1 MGLRIRLL
9 YDKGHQHPISTTMKA
24 FIFLA
29 CVAAA
34 MAEADPQFL
43 YNSYSSYYPSTYAY
57 GGAYSPYT
65 YGNFY
70 GTRHF
75 YKREAEAEADPA
87 LVYSTGVHGVHYPM
101 TYGIHNYGYSHAY
114 PYTYGYGHHYGKRE
128 AEADPALVYNSGL
141 THYPMTYGIHNYG
154 YAAHYPYT
162 YGYTHHLGKREAEAE
177 PQYVYS
183 SGVHYPYTYG
193 LHNYGYTHYPYTT
206 AYSHIFKREAE
217 AEPQYYG
224 NYYSRPYGYSSYRP
238 YSYSRFGYRGYW

>member
-1 MGLRIRLL
+1 MGLRNRLL
-9 YDKGHQHPISTTMKA
+9 YDKGHQHPISITMKA
-24 FIFLA
+24 FIFL
-29 CVAAA
+29 CLVAAA

-101 TYGIHNYGYSHAY
+101 TYGIHNYAYGAYPYTYGYAHHAYGKREAEAGPQYVYSSGVHYPMTYGLHNYGYSHAY
-114 PYTYGYGHHYGKRE
+114 PYTYGYTHHLGKRE
-128 AEADPALVYNSGL
+128 AEAEPQYVYSSGV
-141 THYPMTYGIHNYG
+141 HYPYTYGLHNYG

-193 LHNYGYTHYPYTT
+193 LHNYG
-206 AYSHIFKREAE
+206 
-217 AEPQYYG
+217 
-224 NYYSRPYGYSSYRP
+224 
-238 YSYSRFGYRGYW
+238 

>member
-1 MGLRIRLL
+1 MGLRNCLL
-9 YDKGHQHPISTTMKA
+9 YDKGHQHPISITMKA
-24 FIFLA
+24 FIFL
-29 CVAAA
+29 CLVAAA

-101 TYGIHNYGYSHAY
+101 TYGIHNYGYSHAAY
-114 PYTYGYGHHYGKRE
+114 PYTYGLHHYGKRDAE
-128 AEADPALVYNSGL
+128 AEPQYVYSSGL
-141 THYPMTYGIHNYG
+141 THYPMTYGIH
-154 YAAHYPYT
+154 HY
-162 YGYTHHLGKREAEAE
+162 GKRDAEAE

-183 SGVHYPYTYG
+183 SGLHYPYTYG

-217 AEPQYYG
+217 AEAEPQYY
-224 NYYSRPYGYSSYRP
+224 NNFYSRPYGYSRGYGYSSYRP
-238 YSYSRFGYRGYW
+238 YSYGGYRTYGGYRGYY

>member
-1 MGLRIRLL
+1 MGTPKPSSVRQ
-9 YDKGHQHPISTTMKA
+9 GTPTSISITMKA
-24 FIFLA
+24 FIFL
-29 CVAAA
+29 CLVAAA

-65 YGNFY
+65 YGSFY
-70 GTRHF
+70 GRHF

-87 LVYSTGVHGVHYPM
+87 LLYSTGVHGVRYPM

-114 PYTYGYGHHYGKRE
+114 PYTYGY
-128 AEADPALVYNSGL
+128 
-141 THYPMTYGIHNYG
+141 
-154 YAAHYPYT
+154 AAHYPYT
-162 YGYTHHLGKREAEAE
+162 YGYTHHMGKREAEAE

-224 NYYSRPYGYSSYRP
+224 NFSSRPYGY
-238 YSYSRFGYRGYW
+238 

>member
-1 MGLRIRLL
+1 
-9 YDKGHQHPISTTMKA
+9 MKA
-24 FIFLA
+24 FIFL
-29 CVAAA
+29 CHVAAA

-87 LVYSTGVHGVHYPM
+87 LLH
-101 TYGIHNYGYSHAY
+101 
-114 PYTYGYGHHYGKRE
+114 PYT
-128 AEADPALVYNSGL
+128 SGL
-141 THYPMTYGIHNYG
+141 THYPMTYGVHNYG
-154 YAAHYPYT
+154 YSHAAAYPYT
-162 YGYTHHLGKREAEAE
+162 YGLHHYGKREAEAE

-183 SGVHYPYTYG
+183 SGLHYPYTYG
-193 LHNYGYTHYPYTT
+193 IQNYGYSHYPYTTAT

-217 AEPQYYG
+217 TEPQYY
-224 NYYSRPYGYSSYRP
+224 NNFYSRPYGYSRGYGYSSYRP
-238 YSYSRFGYRGYW
+238 YSYGTYGYRGYY

>member
-9 YDKGHQHPISTTMKA
+9 YKGHQHPISTTMKA

-101 TYGIHNYGYSHAY
+101 TYGIHNYAYGAY
-114 PYTYGYGHHYGKRE
+114 PYTYGYAHHYGKRD
-128 AEADPALVYNSGL
+128 ADADPALVYTSGL

-162 YGYTHHLGKREAEAE
+162 YDYTHHMGKREAEAE
-177 PQYVYS
+177 PQFVYS
-183 SGVHYPYTYG
+183 SGLHYPYTYG

-217 AEPQYYG
+217 AEPQYGYYG
-224 NYYSRPYGYSSYRP
+224 NYYSRPYGYS
-238 YSYSRFGYRGYW
+238 

>member
-1 MGLRIRLL
+1 
-9 YDKGHQHPISTTMKA
+9 
-24 FIFLA
+24 
-29 CVAAA
+29 

-101 TYGIHNYGYSHAY
+101 TYGIHNYGY
-114 PYTYGYGHHYGKRE
+114 
-128 AEADPALVYNSGL
+128 
-141 THYPMTYGIHNYG
+141 
-154 YAAHYPYT
+154 AAHYPYT
-162 YGYTHHLGKREAEAE
+162 YGYTHHMGKREAEAE

-217 AEPQYYG
+217 AEPQYGYYG
-224 NYYSRPYGYSSYRP
+224 NYYSRPYGYSRTYGYSSYRP
-238 YSYSRFGYRGYW
+238 YSYGRFGYRGYY

>member
-1 MGLRIRLL
+1 MGLRNRLL
-9 YDKGHQHPISTTMKA
+9 YDKGHQHPISITMKA
-24 FIFLA
+24 FIFL
-29 CVAAA
+29 CLVAAA

-65 YGNFY
+65 YG
-70 GTRHF
+70 
-75 YKREAEAEADPA
+75 KRDAEADPA
-87 LVYSTGVHGVHYPM
+87 LVYT
-101 TYGIHNYGYSHAY
+101 
-114 PYTYGYGHHYGKRE
+114 
-128 AEADPALVYNSGL
+128 SGL

-154 YAAHYPYT
+154 YAAHSPYT

-193 LHNYGYTHYPYTT
+193 YTHYPYTT

-217 AEPQYYG
+217 AEPQYGYYG
-224 NYYSRPYGYSSYRP
+224 NYYSRPYGYSRTYGYSSYRP
-238 YSYSRFGYRGYW
+238 YSYGRFGYRGYY

>member
-9 YDKGHQHPISTTMKA
+9 YDKGHQHPISITMKA
-24 FIFLA
+24 FIFL
-29 CVAAA
+29 CLVAAA

-57 GGAYSPYT
+57 GGAYS
-65 YGNFY
+65 
-70 GTRHF
+70 RHF

-101 TYGIHNYGYSHAY
+101 TYGIHNYGYSHAAY
-114 PYTYGYGHHYGKRE
+114 PYTYGYAHHY
-128 AEADPALVYNSGL
+128 
-141 THYPMTYGIHNYG
+141 
-154 YAAHYPYT
+154 
-162 YGYTHHLGKREAEAE
+162 GKREAEAE

-183 SGVHYPYTYG
+183 SGVHYPYTS
-193 LHNYGYTHYPYTT
+193 

-224 NYYSRPYGYSSYRP
+224 YGNYYSRPYGYSRTYGYSSYRP
-238 YSYSRFGYRGYW
+238 YSYGSYGYRRWY

>member
-1 MGLRIRLL
+1 MGLRNRLL
-9 YDKGHQHPISTTMKA
+9 YDKGHQHPISITMKA
-24 FIFLA
+24 FIFL
-29 CVAAA
+29 CLVAAA

-87 LVYSTGVHGVHYPM
+87 LVYSTGVHYPM
-101 TYGIHNYGYSHAY
+101 TYGIHNYAYGAY
-114 PYTYGYGHHYGKRE
+114 PYTYGYAHHAYGKRE
-128 AEADPALVYNSGL
+128 AEAEPQYVYSSGV
-141 THYPMTYGIHNYG
+141 HYPMTYGLHNYG
-154 YAAHYPYT
+154 YTHYPYT
-162 YGYTHHLGKREAEAE
+162 YGYHHALGKREAEAE

-206 AYSHIFKREAE
+206 AYGH
-217 AEPQYYG
+217 
-224 NYYSRPYGYSSYRP
+224 SSYRP
-238 YSYSRFGYRGYW
+238 YTYGRFGYRGYW

>member
-9 YDKGHQHPISTTMKA
+9 YDKGHQHPISITMKA
-24 FIFLA
+24 FIFL
-29 CVAAA
+29 CLVAAA

-65 YGNFY
+65 YGSFY
-70 GTRHF
+70 GRHG
-75 YKREAEAEADPA
+75 YKREAEADPA

-101 TYGIHNYGYSHAY
+101 TYGIHNYGYSHAAY
-114 PYTYGYGHHYGKRE
+114 PYTYGYAHHY
-128 AEADPALVYNSGL
+128 
-141 THYPMTYGIHNYG
+141 
-154 YAAHYPYT
+154 
-162 YGYTHHLGKREAEAE
+162 GKREAEAE

-183 SGVHYPYTYG
+183 SGVHYPYTS
-193 LHNYGYTHYPYTT
+193 

-224 NYYSRPYGYSSYRP
+224 YGNYYSRPYGYSRTYGYSSYRP
-238 YSYSRFGYRGYW
+238 YSYGSYGYRRWY

>member
-1 MGLRIRLL
+1 MGLRNRLL
-9 YDKGHQHPISTTMKA
+9 YDKGHQHPFSITMKA
-24 FIFLA
+24 FIFL
-29 CVAAA
+29 CLVAAA
-34 MAEADPQFL
+34 MVEADPQFL

-87 LVYSTGVHGVHYPM
+87 LVYSTGVHYPM

-114 PYTYGYGHHYGKRE
+114 AYTY
-128 AEADPALVYNSGL
+128 
-141 THYPMTYGIHNYG
+141 
-154 YAAHYPYT
+154 YPYT
-162 YGYTHHLGKREAEAE
+162 YGYHTLGKREAEAE

-183 SGVHYPYTYG
+183 SGVHYPITYG
-193 LHNYGYTHYPYTT
+193 YHPLG
-206 AYSHIFKREAE
+206 KREAE

-224 NYYSRPYGYSSYRP
+224 SYYSRPYGYSRTYGYSSYRP

>member
-9 YDKGHQHPISTTMKA
+9 YDKGHQHPISITMKA
-24 FIFLA
+24 FIFL
-29 CVAAA
+29 CLVAAA

-87 LVYSTGVHGVHYPM
+87 LVYSTGVHYPM

-114 PYTYGYGHHYGKRE
+114 PYTYGYAHHYGKRDAE
-128 AEADPALVYNSGL
+128 AEPQYVYSSGV
-141 THYPMTYGIHNYG
+141 HYPMTYGLHNYG
-154 YAAHYPYT
+154 YT
-162 YGYTHHLGKREAEAE
+162 YGYHHALGKREAEAE

-238 YSYSRFGYRGYW
+238 YSYSRFGCRGYW

>member
-1 MGLRIRLL
+1 MGLRNRLL
-9 YDKGHQHPISTTMKA
+9 YDKGHQHPISITMKA
-24 FIFLA
+24 FIFL
-29 CVAAA
+29 CLVAAA

-114 PYTYGYGHHYGKRE
+114 PYTYGYH
-128 AEADPALVYNSGL
+128 
-141 THYPMTYGIHNYG
+141 T
-154 YAAHYPYT
+154 
-162 YGYTHHLGKREAEAE
+162 LGKREAEAE

-183 SGVHYPYTYG
+183 SGVHYPMTYG
-193 LHNYGYTHYPYTT
+193 LHNYGYTHYPYTYGYHH
-206 AYSHIFKREAE
+206 ALGKREAE

-224 NYYSRPYGYSSYRP
+224 NYSSRPYGYSRTYGYSSYRP
-238 YSYSRFGYRGYW
+238 YSYGRFGYRGYY

>member
-9 YDKGHQHPISTTMKA
+9 YDKGHQHPISITMKA
-24 FIFLA
+24 FIFL
-29 CVAAA
+29 CLVAAA

-87 LVYSTGVHGVHYPM
+87 LVYSTGVHYPM

-114 PYTYGYGHHYGKRE
+114 PYTYGYAHHYGKR
-128 AEADPALVYNSGL
+128 D
-141 THYPMTYGIHNYG
+141 
-154 YAAHYPYT
+154 
-162 YGYTHHLGKREAEAE
+162 AEAE

-183 SGVHYPYTYG
+183 SGVHYPMTYG
-193 LHNYGYTHYPYTT
+193 LHNYGYTHYPYTYGYHT
-206 AYSHIFKREAE
+206 VGKREAE

-224 NYYSRPYGYSSYRP
+224 NYYSRPYGYSRTYGYSSYRP
-238 YSYSRFGYRGYW
+238 YSYGSYGYRRWY

>member
-1 MGLRIRLL
+1 MGLRIRLP
-9 YDKGHQHPISTTMKA
+9 YDKGHRHPISITMKA

-87 LVYSTGVHGVHYPM
+87 LVYSAGVHGVHYPM
-101 TYGIHNYGYSHAY
+101 TYGIHNYGYSHAAY
-114 PYTYGYGHHYGKRE
+114 PYTYGLHHYGKR
-128 AEADPALVYNSGL
+128 D
-141 THYPMTYGIHNYG
+141 
-154 YAAHYPYT
+154 
-162 YGYTHHLGKREAEAE
+162 AEAE

-183 SGVHYPYTYG
+183 SGPHYPYT
-193 LHNYGYTHYPYTT
+193 PAT

-217 AEPQYYG
+217 AEPQYY
-224 NYYSRPYGYSSYRP
+224 NNFYSRPYGYSRGYGYSSYRP
-238 YSYSRFGYRGYW
+238 YSYGGYRTYGGYRGYY

>member
-9 YDKGHQHPISTTMKA
+9 YDKGQIHPISTTMKA

-29 CVAAA
+29 CVAVA

-87 LVYSTGVHGVHYPM
+87 LVYSAGVHGVHYPM

-114 PYTYGYGHHYGKRE
+114 PYTYGYAHHYG
-128 AEADPALVYNSGL
+128 YS
-141 THYPMTYGIHNYG
+141 H
-154 YAAHYPYT
+154 AAYPYT
-162 YGYTHHLGKREAEAE
+162 YGYHHALGKREAEAE

-183 SGVHYPYTYG
+183 SGVPYPYG

-224 NYYSRPYGYSSYRP
+224 NYYSRPYGYSRTYGYSSYRP

>member
-1 MGLRIRLL
+1 
-9 YDKGHQHPISTTMKA
+9 
-24 FIFLA
+24 
-29 CVAAA
+29 

-114 PYTYGYGHHYGKRE
+114 PYTYGYH
-128 AEADPALVYNSGL
+128 
-141 THYPMTYGIHNYG
+141 TY
-154 YAAHYPYT
+154 
-162 YGYTHHLGKREAEAE
+162 GKREAEAE

-183 SGVHYPYTYG
+183 SGVHYPMTYG

-217 AEPQYYG
+217 AEPQYGYYG
-224 NYYSRPYGYSSYRP
+224 NYYSRPYGYSRTYGYSSYRP
-238 YSYSRFGYRGYW
+238 YSYGRFGYRGYY

>member
-1 MGLRIRLL
+1 MGLRNRLL
-9 YDKGHQHPISTTMKA
+9 YDKGHQHPISITMKA
-24 FIFLA
+24 FIFL
-29 CVAAA
+29 CLVAAA

-101 TYGIHNYGYSHAY
+101 TYGLHNYGY
-114 PYTYGYGHHYGKRE
+114 T
-128 AEADPALVYNSGL
+128 
-141 THYPMTYGIHNYG
+141 
-154 YAAHYPYT
+154 HYPYT
-162 YGYTHHLGKREAEAE
+162 YGYHHALGKREAEAE
-177 PQYVYS
+177 P
-183 SGVHYPYTYG
+183 H
-193 LHNYGYTHYPYTT
+193 YGYSHYPYTT

-217 AEPQYYG
+217 AEPQYGYYG
-224 NYYSRPYGYSSYRP
+224 NYY
-238 YSYSRFGYRGYW
+238 

>member
-1 MGLRIRLL
+1 MGLRNRLL
-9 YDKGHQHPISTTMKA
+9 YDKGHRHPISTTMKA

-65 YGNFY
+65 YGSFY
-70 GTRHF
+70 GRHF

-101 TYGIHNYGYSHAY
+101 TYGL
-114 PYTYGYGHHYGKRE
+114 HHYGKRD
-128 AEADPALVYNSGL
+128 AEADPALLYSSGL

-154 YAAHYPYT
+154 YSHAA
-162 YGYTHHLGKREAEAE
+162 
-177 PQYVYS
+177 
-183 SGVHYPYTYG
+183 YPYTYG
-193 LHNYGYTHYPYTT
+193 LHH
-206 AYSHIFKREAE
+206 
-217 AEPQYYG
+217 YG
-224 NYYSRPYGYSSYRP
+224 NYYSRPYGYSRGYGYSSYRP
-238 YSYSRFGYRGYW
+238 YSYGRFGYR